1 MARVV
6 ESSLREMDR
15 GVIEA
20 AEAMGCTPWQIVT
33 KVLLPECRPSL
44 ISGCTTATITI
55 LSYGAM
61 AGSIGAGGLG
71 AMALLRGYGRG
82 WDVALYVSVI
92 LLVILVQIIQSIGTS
107 LAVKTDRRVHQPRA
121 KRKEEENNKMKR
133 KLTVLALALA
143 LLLSLAACGGGDG
156 KTITVGA
163 TPAPHAEILEVAK
176 EVLAE
181 EGYTLEIKEYDDYIM
196 PNTAVEEEE
205 LDANY
210 FQHITYLNDFNE
222 SNGTHLVSV
231 GSIHY
236 EPFGIYAGKTA
247 SLDALADGAQIAIPN
262 DATNGGRALLLLAQE
277 GLITLEE
284 GAGIT
289 ATVDDIVENPHS
301 FEIVELEARL
311 LPTTLQDVDV
321 AVINGNYAIDAG
333 LNIADALAIESAEG
347 EAATAYANVLVVK
360 EGHEN
365 DEGIQALLAAL
376 ESDEV
381 KAFID
386 ETYDGAVVPLF

>member
-1 MARVV
+1 
-6 ESSLREMDR
+6 
-15 GVIEA
+15 
-20 AEAMGCTPWQIVT
+20 
-33 KVLLPECRPSL
+33 
-44 ISGCTTATITI
+44 
-55 LSYGAM
+55 
-61 AGSIGAGGLG
+61 
-71 AMALLRGYGRG
+71 
-82 WDVALYVSVI
+82 
-92 LLVILVQIIQSIGTS
+92 
-107 LAVKTDRRVHQPRA
+107 
-121 KRKEEENNKMKR
+121 MKR

-311 LPTTLQDVDV
+311 RPTTLQDVDV

-381 KAFID
+381 RSFIE

>member
-1 MARVV
+1 
-6 ESSLREMDR
+6 
-15 GVIEA
+15 
-20 AEAMGCTPWQIVT
+20 
-33 KVLLPECRPSL
+33 
-44 ISGCTTATITI
+44 
-55 LSYGAM
+55 
-61 AGSIGAGGLG
+61 
-71 AMALLRGYGRG
+71 
-82 WDVALYVSVI
+82 
-92 LLVILVQIIQSIGTS
+92 
-107 LAVKTDRRVHQPRA
+107 
-121 KRKEEENNKMKR
+121 MKR
-133 KLTVLALALA
+133 KLTVLALS
-143 LLLSLAACGGGDG
+143 LLLILSLAACGGSGGD
-156 KTITVGA
+156 KAITVGA

-181 EGYTLEIKEYDDYIM
+181 QGYTLEITEFDDYIM
-196 PNTAVEEEE
+196 PNTAVEEGE

-210 FQHITYLNDFNE
+210 FQHITYMNDFNV

-277 GLITLEE
+277 GLITLKD

-289 ATVDDIVENPHS
+289 ATVSDIADNPHNY
-301 FEIVELEARL
+301 EIVELEARL

-333 LNIADALAIESAEG
+333 LKISDALAIESAEG
-347 EAATAYANVLVVK
+347 EAATAYANVLTVK
-360 EGHEN
+360 EGSEN
-365 DEGIQALLAAL
+365 DEGVQALLSAL

-381 KAFID
+381 KTFIE
-386 ETYDGAVVPLF
+386 ETYAGAVVPLF